1 MKNRSVVA
9 VVLLSIITCGIYSLY
24 WYYVMAEDMN
34 NADKTKPDLTNFI
47 VAILLTIITCG
58 IYGIYWQFRF
68 YEKSDAVT
76 KKSNL
81 IIYFILSLFGFSIIS
96 NALLQSDINEIVK

>member
-1 MKNRSVVA
+1 MKNRSVVS
-9 VVLLSIITCGIYSLY
+9 VVLLSIFTCGIYELY

-34 NADKTKPDLTNFI
+34 NADKTKPNLTNFI
-47 VAILLTIITCG
+47 IAILLSIITCG
-58 IYGIYWQFRF
+58 IYGIYWMFRF
-68 YEKSDAVT
+68 YEKSDAIT

-81 IIYFILSLFGFSIIS
+81 ILYFILSFFGLSIVS